1 MNDPT
6 SPEESGLKAVF
17 ERLSEES
24 EVGRVPLGAIVTTGR
39 RQRRTRRTLLG
50 LTTAVAVATVLGG
63 GGWLAAQ
70 ANSAGSTATPMSPPA
85 ATTSKAPTTPRPSVA
100 TTKPPR
106 APNDPP
112 FPIYRTFPEHSGK
125 IAGVPWKLGL
135 VHAGGGTS
143 CTAVVAATGPDTGTA
158 GMFGCDQQPANSG
171 GGVSTTDYMI
181 DAPSGHGSVGWV
193 IIGQVSA
200 NVKSVDCVWK
210 GVHYSS
216 PAFRLPGLTQTYF
229 ALGLPG
235 APGTDHSS
243 EIKLRDAQGNE
254 IGTAPF

>member
-6 SPEESGLKAVF
+6 SPTEDGLKAVF
-17 ERLSEES
+17 ERLSQDS
-24 EVGRVPLGAIVTTGR
+24 EVGRVPLGAIVTSGR
-39 RQRRTRRTLLG
+39 RQRRTRRALLG
-50 LTTAVAVATVLGG
+50 LSAVAVATVLGG

-70 ANSAGSTATPMSPPA
+70 ANSAGTTATPMSPPA
-85 ATTSKAPTTPRPSVA
+85 ATTPKAPAIPRPSIT
-100 TTKPPR
+100 TTKAPR
-106 APNDPP
+106 TPQDPP

-158 GMFGCDQQPANSG
+158 GMFGCDQQPANSD
-171 GGVSTTDYMI
+171 GGVSTTGYTI

-193 IIGQVSA
+193 TIGQVSPS
-200 NVKSVDCVWK
+200 VKSVDCVWK
-210 GVHYSS
+210 GVHYST
-216 PAFRLPGLTQTYF
+216 PTFRLPGLTQTYF

-235 APGTDHSS
+235 TQGTDHSS
-243 EIKLRDAQGNE
+243 EIKLRDAQGKE